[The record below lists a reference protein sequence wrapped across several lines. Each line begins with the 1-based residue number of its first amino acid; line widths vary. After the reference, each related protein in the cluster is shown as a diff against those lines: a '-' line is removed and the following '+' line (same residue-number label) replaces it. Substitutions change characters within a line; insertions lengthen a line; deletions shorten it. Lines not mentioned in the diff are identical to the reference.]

1 MPPGIASETAEQ
13 IDSRVREQK
22 QAGTDFI
29 EGFADDIRE
38 AARPS
43 PHAASTQ
50 LLIMPPMEAFRCCMS
65 SAGGVRMDMTRF
77 LCPAA

>member
-13 IDSRVREQK
+13 IDSRVHEQK

-50 LLIMPPMEAFRCCMS
+50 LLIMPRWKPSGAACRPREARAWTS
-65 SAGGVRMDMTRF
+65 WT
-77 LCPAA
+77 